1 MIFPVCGRTEQKR
14 DKSRENWSLAGH
26 LVSDERGAGGCFP
39 LRIVAL
45 VPLEYLEAI
54 MNKRRTT
61 EKRMTEKEKPSDEAV
76 ASGSFDLAQLRELIE
91 MMEQHDVTEVN
102 LRHGDQQ
109 WRLRRGPSVVSVPA
123 QYSAPIMPA
132 GVPAAAPAGPAASAP
147 GPAAAPSPAA
157 AADSG
162 LTEIKSP
169 AVGTFYAAPT
179 PDDPPFVKVGSK
191 VSPET
196 TVCLIEAMKVFNQI
210 PADCSG
216 IIEKILAKDGDA
228 IEFGQPLFLVRPA

>member
-1 MIFPVCGRTEQKR
+1 
-14 DKSRENWSLAGH
+14 
-26 LVSDERGAGGCFP
+26 
-39 LRIVAL
+39 
-45 VPLEYLEAI
+45 
-54 MNKRRTT
+54 
-61 EKRMTEKEKPSDEAV
+61 MTEKEKPSDEAV
-76 ASGSFDLAQLRELIE
+76 TSGSFDLAQLRELIE
-91 MMEQHDVTEVN
+91 MMEQHGVTEVN

-109 WRLRRGPSVVSVPA
+109 WRLRRGPSMVSVPA
-123 QYSAPIMPA
+123 AYAPAPVLPA
-132 GVPAAAPAGPAASAP
+132 GVPAAAPAGPAT
-147 GPAAAPSPAA
+147 PAAAPSPPAA
-157 AADSG
+157 AESG

-179 PDDPPFVKVGSK
+179 PDDPPFVKVGTK
-191 VSPET
+191 VAPET